1 MKASPIPSIT
11 IVIVP
16 RERFSAAE
24 QSLESLFNNTSL
36 SFEQIVVDGGSPEPL
51 ASRLRQTS
59 ELRNFTLLRSERFLS
74 PNQARNRALRHR
86 ITSEWVVFADND
98 VIFAPGWLEALMACA
113 ESTGADMVSPL
124 YLEGPLADTR
134 IHMAGGQAH
143 FRQLRSRRIF
153 FERHHFCKRRI
164 TSVRQHLRRELVELF
179 EFHCVLFRL
188 SLLEAIGP
196 FDEALLST
204 ADHVDACLKIR
215 QLGGRILFEPA
226 AVVSYLT
233 PERLDPM
240 DLAYFQLRWSDDW
253 NRRTLDH
260 VRCKWRLEP
269 GDPYLAAA
277 AKWLKRHQQL
287 ASERPLHA
295 LVGAGHGSW
304 LNRTCS
310 ALYRPVWH
318 GPGPPTDPF
327 SG

>member
-1 MKASPIPSIT
+1 MTASPTPSIT

-24 QSLESLFNNTSL
+24 QSLDSLFDNTGL
-36 SFEQIVVDGGSPEPL
+36 PFELILVDGGSPEPL

-74 PNQARNRALRHR
+74 PNQARNLALRHG
-86 ITSEWVVFADND
+86 IASEWVVFTDND

-113 ESTGADMVSPL
+113 ESTGADVVSPL
-124 YLEGPLADTR
+124 YLEGPLADAR

-143 FRQLRSRRIF
+143 FRQLRGRRVF
-153 FERHHFCKRRI
+153 FERHRFCQRR
-164 TSVRQHLRRELVELF
+164 TESVRQHLRREPMELF

-188 SLLEAIGP
+188 SLLEALGP

-204 ADHVDACLKIR
+204 ADHVDACLQIR
-215 QLGGRILFEPA
+215 QRSGRILFEPA

-260 VRCKWRLEP
+260 VRRKWGLEP

-287 ASERPLHA
+287 ACERPLHA

-304 LNRTCS
+304 LNRTVLS
-310 ALYRPVWH
+310 PLQARLERQPS
-318 GPGPPTDPF
+318 TR
-327 SG
+327 